1 MKAHKYFL
9 ESSLGQVSNASKDD
23 LIKSTRN
30 ADDLL

>member
-9 ESSLGQVSNASKDD
+9 ESTWSLVSNDSKAD
-23 LIKSTRN
+23 LIKSTRK